1 MKRYVWVG
9 FLLFLGMFLISAY
22 GENKGEILKTSGKAD
37 MTQVASMRSGKAV
50 FDKTCQACHKTGVA
64 GAPIVGDKAAWEP
77 RISKGMETLFNHAWN
92 GYKGMPPK
100 GTCMDCSEQEIKNAI
115 KYMISKSQ

>member
-50 FDKTCQACHKTGVA
+50 FDKTCQLQLQV
-64 GAPIVGDKAAWEP
+64 
-77 RISKGMETLFNHAWN
+77 ISICSSKQVKLLYM
-92 GYKGMPPK
+92 
-100 GTCMDCSEQEIKNAI
+100 TCKQA
-115 KYMISKSQ
+115 